1 MKVIGIILLIVLV
14 AIAINVVKE
23 FFDD

>member
-14 AIAINVVKE
+14 AIAINVAKE